1 MSKNYREILSKNM
14 GIKDVNEITS
24 IISAEELKNY
34 CINFTENS
42 FKPGNRKDV
51 LILDSHDFCYLE
63 NGEFK
68 ANLHCHTNHSDGLSD
83 VKNILEQANKI
94 ADKNGFFLLAITDHD
109 TINGTKEALKIISS
123 NPDKYK
129 NLKVI
134 LGLEIS
140 TVAINFKNQ
149 KQPVSVHLLV
159 YGINPFDKKL
169 EEFLEKKRKLKLELA
184 NKTINELNNEL
195 SDKLGFKFSIEEAA
209 LIHEMVAKGQDEVSH
224 PLKKYTSGK
233 ILCNFYCPDADFTYD
248 KPIKKYKY
256 LFKSSKPYY
265 KIYKTAL
272 EMYLDKQLP
281 QIPQDVE
288 ELILKAKEIY
298 EKSHPSLNNMLE
310 AFSSFEE
317 TVEFVSSL
325 DFGLMCIAHPAR
337 TNADKI
343 DSTIENFYTDFFE
356 TFKRYGKDKACFYEG
371 YYQSY
376 EGETLISRLKDIDK
390 SALKYKLIPTG
401 GLDSHGLDVI
411 TRCPY
416 T

>member
-1 MSKNYREILSKNM
+1 MSKNYREILSNNM

-42 FKPGNRKDV
+42 FKPGNRKDD

-109 TINGTKEALKIISS
+109 TINGTLEALKIISS

-169 EEFLEKKRKLKLELA
+169 EEFLERKRKLKLELA

-224 PLKKYTSGK
+224 PLKKYTSGN
-233 ILCNFYCPDADFTYD
+233 ILCNFYCPDVDFTYD
-248 KPIKKYKY
+248 KP
-256 LFKSSKPYY
+256 
-265 KIYKTAL
+265 
-272 EMYLDKQLP
+272 
-281 QIPQDVE
+281 
-288 ELILKAKEIY
+288 
-298 EKSHPSLNNMLE
+298 
-310 AFSSFEE
+310 
-317 TVEFVSSL
+317 
-325 DFGLMCIAHPAR
+325 
-337 TNADKI
+337 
-343 DSTIENFYTDFFE
+343 
-356 TFKRYGKDKACFYEG
+356 
-371 YYQSY
+371 
-376 EGETLISRLKDIDK
+376 
-390 SALKYKLIPTG
+390 
-401 GLDSHGLDVI
+401 
-411 TRCPY
+411 
-416 T
+416 